1 LLNGW
6 EQKGLFEIADIT
18 YGFPFAS
25 KMFSTE
31 PTGTP
36 VIRIRDILGNSTNT
50 YTTES
55 TDEKYIVKAG
65 DILVGMDGDFH
76 MCKWANK
83 EAYLNQRVVR
93 FRPKNGISKYFL
105 FLALQ
110 EPIHYYNQ
118 IIVGTTVAHLGDSH
132 LKSIRIL
139 VPDKKFLEKVKEAL
153 DPIYELEISLRQKN
167 VNLRQT
173 RDLLLP
179 RLVSGEVDVSSLS

>member
-1 LLNGW
+1 
-6 EQKGLFEIADIT
+6 
-18 YGFPFAS
+18 
-25 KMFSTE
+25 
-31 PTGTP
+31 
-36 VIRIRDILGNSTNT
+36 
-50 YTTES
+50 
-55 TDEKYIVKAG
+55 
-65 DILVGMDGDFH
+65 MDGDFH